1 MFVENVYVYDGIATV
16 YAMTQSL
23 SVFIHRQSYKGGWGG
38 ITSEL
43 SACMDKDKKSGLGN
57 QATSSSEAVWM
68 NESMNKW
75 SHINAWVGNY

>member
-43 SACMDKDKKSGLGN
+43 SACMDQDKKSGL
-57 QATSSSEAVWM
+57 ARLRLSEWM
-68 NESMNKW
+68 NQWINDGISMLE
-75 SHINAWVGNY
+75 